1 MYIFYL
7 CPAIWQDLGH
17 PKNRFRHTQ
26 LNVRKKNFC
35 VFMQKGPIHTAH
47 RLTSPQKVEAIENLP
62 HIFIDSFQTC
72 LEKKLLRFKSVD
84 NHAYSWQYCC
94 TNIKYRGFLPYA
106 TFGTWKKVAL
116 AKNCI
121 SKISILYTQ

>member
-1 MYIFYL
+1 
-7 CPAIWQDLGH
+7 
-17 PKNRFRHTQ
+17 
-26 LNVRKKNFC
+26 
-35 VFMQKGPIHTAH
+35 MQKGPIHTAH

-94 TNIKYRGFLPYA
+94 TNIKYTKMKLENQSDDTWNTGF
-106 TFGTWKKVAL
+106 
-116 AKNCI
+116 
-121 SKISILYTQ
+121 